1 MSNMNPKRRKHRRR
15 RRLNPRFVGLV
26 CAVAA
31 LLTGVILWIVL
42 ADRTPDEQGTATGA
56 FVPMGTIKIEDLQD
70 ADSGSYRGLEVTKI
84 GSYTG
89 IFVEDGS
96 DGPVSRILMVI
107 VKNTGKQTVQYA
119 QVELSDG
126 HTVAQFTLSTLPP
139 GESVVLLETTRMSY
153 DAGKTL
159 DQVTIKNVAVFPQEP
174 EPWEDQLKIQALDG
188 ALNVTNISGKDITG
202 DVVIYYKNAASDLL
216 YGGITYR
223 VTIKGG
229 IKAGEIKQVSA
240 AHYTAKGSRVM
251 WIAVE

>member
-96 DGPVSRILMVI
+96 DGPVARILMVI

-126 HTVAQFTLSTLPP
+126 NTVAQFTLSTLPP
-139 GESVVLLETTRMSY
+139 GESMVLLETTRMSY
-153 DAGKTL
+153 DAGKNL

-174 EPWEDQLKIQALDG
+174 ESREDQLKIQALDG

-202 DVVIYYKNAASDLL
+202 DVVIYYKNASSDML